1 MGERSERTARVSR
14 ASLELRHELRDARE
28 QSAASREILAAL
40 GRAGTDPGDIL
51 DTVLEHAA
59 RLCRAQAATLYI
71 PEGDAFRLSRD
82 TGKIPDEFRRYLE
95 RHPLARNPSTTVGR
109 AAVER
114 RTVQIADVLDDAN
127 YGRPDLQQL
136 GGYRTLLSTPMILQN
151 EVVGVLSMWR
161 TKASPFNT
169 RECEL
174 LEEFAVQGA
183 IVMGQWS
190 LMRTLESQ
198 GRAAG
203 GAAGGRRGG
212 QLEPRPRRGAGPA
225 S

>member
-1 MGERSERTARVSR
+1 VGERSERTARVSR

-183 IVMGQWS
+183 IVMGQ
-190 LMRTLESQ
+190 
-198 GRAAG
+198 
-203 GAAGGRRGG
+203 
-212 QLEPRPRRGAGPA
+212 
-225 S
+225 